1 MRTIHSSRIWGLR
14 CFRSRVAYASA
25 WSSASRAGLISF
37 RRVPLRPSAALRS
50 RLCRLWAVTPR
61 LTRAIGRPLQVRE
74 EATELLLHLRA
85 EDRLPGVA
93 AGGGGRPVFQGVG
106 GPRPAAP
113 APPRG

>member
-1 MRTIHSSRIWGLR
+1 MRTIHSSRIWRLR
-14 CFRSRVAYASA
+14 CLRSRVAYASA

-37 RRVPLRPSAALRS
+37 PRVPLRLSAAFRS
-50 RLCRLWAVTPR
+50 RLCRLWPVPPR

-93 AGGGGRPVFQGVG
+93 AGGGGGLDFWAGGRP
-106 GPRPAAP
+106 P
-113 APPRG
+113 